1 MEQEST
7 KKSLLL
13 CPFSMALSYNTG
25 NIYTADSCIKLL
37 KSSKIDGS
45 NQEVIIPNIGSCFV
59 YRSSLFGDGLFW
71 SQASSVS
78 VVKYFNIKMG
88 TSHEIFQR
96 SMNIF
101 YDVMVVHSSN
111 QPPGIITTML
121 LAKSH
126 SVSRYLFTMTSP
138 ILLYKGQ
145 CWSNLVCLS

>member
-1 MEQEST
+1 MT
-7 KKSLLL
+7 VVPYSLLFWGDRDGNGIYRIPVNGARKPKKVTNIL

-25 NIYTADSCIKLL
+25 NIYTVDSCIQLL

-45 NQEVIIPNIGSCFV
+45 NQEVIIPNIGSGFV
-59 YRSSLFGDGLFW
+59 YGSSVFGDRLFW

-111 QPPGIITTML
+111 QPPGIITSTL
-121 LAKSH
+121 L
-126 SVSRYLFTMTSP
+126 VRVT
-138 ILLYKGQ
+138 
-145 CWSNLVCLS
+145 V